1 MKKVILSL
9 IAIMAIIFVGCSAM
23 DKPYNDA
30 KVVYKAGKQIYKIQ
44 PIKSVG
50 LEALD
55 KAATSYDKAR
65 TLIRENNDS
74 R

>member
-1 MKKVILSL
+1 MF
-9 IAIMAIIFVGCSAM
+9 AGCSAM

-30 KVVYKAGKQIYKIQ
+30 KVVYKAGKEVYKIQ

-65 TLIRENNDS
+65 NVIRQNNDIK
-74 R
+74 